1 MKANRHAR
9 SPWLFAAAVASLL
22 ATACSDRRVIPAP
35 TPSPAPRP
43 SAAPLPPAQRP
54 AADWRDAPIAPGD
67 WQWSMEG
74 GQSTA
79 RFAGNA
85 LVLRCN
91 RSNASITIQRAGGRG
106 DGADVA
112 MTITTTTT
120 SRPLA
125 AKALAGNPPAV
136 AAGLGARDDLLDA
149 MAFSRGRFAV
159 NVAGL
164 PPLYVPSW
172 PEVSR
177 VIEDCR

>member
-9 SPWLFAAAVASLL
+9 SSWLFAAVLAPLL
-22 ATACSDRRVIPAP
+22 ATACSDQRVIPAP
-35 TPSPAPRP
+35 TPTPRHTATPVPPAPK
-43 SAAPLPPAQRP
+43 P

-67 WQWSMEG
+67 WRWSSEG
-74 GQSTA
+74 GHSTA

-91 RSNASITIQRAGGRG
+91 RSNASITIQRPGGNG

-112 MTITTTTT
+112 MTISTT
-120 SRPLA
+120 STGRPVL
-125 AKALAGNPPAV
+125 AKALASNPPAI
-136 AAGLGARDDLLDA
+136 AATLGARDSLLDA
-149 MAFSRGRFAV
+149 IAFSRGRFAV

>member
-9 SPWLFAAAVASLL
+9 SSWLFATVLASLL
-22 ATACSDRRVIPAP
+22 TSACSDQRVIPAP
-35 TPSPAPRP
+35 SPTPTPRP
-43 SAAPLPPAQRP
+43 TAAPLPPAQRP

-67 WQWSMEG
+67 WRWSSED

-91 RSNASITIQRAGGRG
+91 RSNATVTIQRNGGTG
-106 DGADVA
+106 DGSDVA

-120 SRPLA
+120 SRPVL

-136 AAGLGARDDLLDA
+136 AASLGARDSLLDA
-149 MAFSRGRFAV
+149 IAYSRGRFAV
-159 NVAGL
+159 NVASL